1 MHIEQIAQIAQVA
14 PLSQSGLHT
23 VIAGVILILTICGA
37 GVGIWSQLR
46 RKPPIEAEFQNK
58 TDCLRNHAHI
68 DQRLTNIE
76 REMKLGVTSLEFG
89 KFREGM
95 DGVVERIRAANE
107 RDMREILD
115 RINELHIDINSS
127 AERRASEMYA
137 RINVI
142 DNRVSRV
149 EALTKKA

>member
-1 MHIEQIAQIAQVA
+1 MDPQMLSQVA

-46 RKPPIEAEFQNK
+46 RKPPIEAEFVAK
-58 TDCLRNHAHI
+58 ADCLRNHAHI
-68 DQRLTNIE
+68 DQRLISIE
-76 REMKLGVTSLEFG
+76 RELKAGVTSVEFNEMR
-89 KFREGM
+89 KAIDSRLDIM
-95 DGVVERIRAANE
+95 RTSAE

-115 RINELHIDINSS
+115 RINELHIDTNAS
-127 AERRASEMYA
+127 AERRAGEMYA

-149 EALTKKA
+149 EAISKKA